1 MDDPGA
7 LNLVL
12 LAFRLI
18 IGLGLAFHGYAKITR
33 GGKLEGTGEWFH
45 SMGMRPGSLHAKLA
59 AYTEVGAGVL
69 MAIGFLTPFAAAA
82 FVALMFVAF
91 WTVHK
96 GSGFLVTGNG
106 WEYNLVLAASA
117 VVVATIGAGE
127 YSLDNAFGIV
137 EFVGDGY
144 SGTTGLLLSLIVGLG
159 AAAGQLTVFFKP
171 DAVEETRG

>member
-1 MDDPGA
+1 MDDPDA
-7 LNLVL
+7 LNLIL

-18 IGLGLAFHGYAKITR
+18 IGLGLAFHGYAKVTR
-33 GGKLEGTGEWFH
+33 GGKLEGTGRWFD
-45 SMGMRPGSLHAKLA
+45 SMGMRPGPMHARLA
-59 AYTEVGAGVL
+59 AFTEIGAGVL
-69 MAIGFLTPFAAAA
+69 MAVGFLTPFAAAA
-82 FVALMFVAF
+82 FVALMFVAY

-144 SGTTGLLLSLIVGLG
+144 SGTSGMLLSIVLGLG
-159 AAAGQLTVFFKP
+159 AAAGQLAVFFKP
-171 DAVEETRG
+171 DTVDADS